1 MRVVSVKWI
10 KDYLLKVTF
19 NNGDIRIA
27 NFRYFLFAARNPMTT
42 QFRDI
47 KKFKKVKIDHGDLS
61 WKDEM
66 DFEADSIWEGE
77 FLQMEITDLK
87 ELKHTKE
94 ILSHALKM
102 TGWSE
107 EERLPVNGRLAKVIG
122 YIEKL
127 QSYRKDPATAGLK
140 LRIAEIPDVGV
151 FVLVVAKQFEISPD
165 LAMQNVID
173 QADLGFKTEILMGA
187 NGQTFLRIT
196 DHHTP
201 EYNRFYKI
209 IEVLAGNPFNSR

>member
-10 KDYLLKVTF
+10 KDYLLEVTF
-19 NNGDIRIA
+19 DNGKIRIA

-107 EERLPVNGRLAKVIG
+107 EERLPVKGRLAKVIG

-127 QSYRKDPATAGLK
+127 QSYRQNPATARLK
-140 LRIAEIPDVGV
+140 LKIAEITNVGI
-151 FVLVVAKQFEISPD
+151 FVLVVIKQLYFHAEQTVVKLNDQPD
-165 LAMQNVID
+165 I
-173 QADLGFKTEILMGA
+173 GFKTEILMGA
-187 NGQTFLRIT
+187 NGQTFLKIT

-201 EYNRFYKI
+201 EYNRFYK
-209 IEVLAGNPFNSR
+209 VLDVLNESPA